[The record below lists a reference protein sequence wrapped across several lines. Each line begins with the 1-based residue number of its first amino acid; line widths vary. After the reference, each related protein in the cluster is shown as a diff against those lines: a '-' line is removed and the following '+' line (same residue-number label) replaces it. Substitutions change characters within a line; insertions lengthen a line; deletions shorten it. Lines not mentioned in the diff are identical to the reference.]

1 MQKSNVG
8 AISSKN
14 KCNLVT
20 RVGAISLFSVNGDL
34 GGGTSRVRAAIF
46 LVEQMQPSSFCPLI
60 APLFPLHLPQISAKS
75 INYLL
80 SYALTPYFYGTEGG
94 TTLSLATRQTKSR
107 WLKRWLHEC
116 RDSSVSTRMI
126 LIRHRAAGSF
136 NGLMHFKVRSF
147 ASACSRKST
156 CCLVHA
162 VWNGILLQLTVRN
175 ESSLRLIP
183 RMIL

>member
-20 RVGAISLFSVNGDL
+20 RVGAISLFSVMVIG

-94 TTLSLATRQTKSR
+94 IYNRSWMCGQTLQAMAARRTLLPTQVQARWVPASLG
-107 WLKRWLHEC
+107 
-116 RDSSVSTRMI
+116 ST
-126 LIRHRAAGSF
+126 L
-136 NGLMHFKVRSF
+136 VDP
-147 ASACSRKST
+147 RKT
-156 CCLVHA
+156 
-162 VWNGILLQLTVRN
+162 
-175 ESSLRLIP
+175 
-183 RMIL
+183 

>member
-20 RVGAISLFSVNGDL
+20 RVGAISLFSVMVIG

-94 TTLSLATRQTKSR
+94 IVLCQRLFERISSR
-107 WLKRWLHEC
+107 L
-116 RDSSVSTRMI
+116 
-126 LIRHRAAGSF
+126 
-136 NGLMHFKVRSF
+136 NGLLAGVYGVAGAPQFGPRHTKHTIITHVISQNLLGYIQRSIRKCAGGGYRGVHF
-147 ASACSRKST
+147 SAPQQPAHQSY
-156 CCLVHA
+156 VA
-162 VWNGILLQLTVRN
+162 
-175 ESSLRLIP
+175 
-183 RMIL
+183 